1 MSFWKAATSAAALL
15 TLLVLLI
22 IIGPVLT
29 IWSLNTLFG
38 TGIEF
43 TVTSWL
49 AVLWITVA
57 LSAAVGVRR

>member
-15 TLLVLLI
+15 ILLVFLI

-43 TVTSWL
+43 TVTNWL
-49 AVLWITVA
+49 AVLWITVV